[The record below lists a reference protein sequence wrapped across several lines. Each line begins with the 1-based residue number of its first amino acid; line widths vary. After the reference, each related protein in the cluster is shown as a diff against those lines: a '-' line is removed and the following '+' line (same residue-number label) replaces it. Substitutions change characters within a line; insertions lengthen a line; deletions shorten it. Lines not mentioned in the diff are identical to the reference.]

1 MAQLKQLLDWK
12 RLVGL
17 LVALGLLFATFYKT
31 DFGELWQTLRRVDF
45 WLLSAAFVFALL
57 MNWAKA
63 MRWGEIMRGVKIIK
77 PMRILALFHLGQMI
91 NLSLPVLT
99 GQAGRVVMVARQ
111 EGLSKTFCL
120 TTVFMEVLFD
130 GFTLVVLIYL
140 SSFIFSFP
148 DWVRQAE
155 IYAALGIL
163 GLILFFSLVVRKQR
177 ALAYFGKT
185 KIRRRFPRMYDKL
198 RSISRSITD
207 GLHTLRSLRQ
217 ILKVSAYSILIWLF
231 HVGVACTLILAFEL
245 DVPVWAGVVVIIV
258 NSFLLLVPISP
269 GNIGS
274 FQLAVFGAL
283 AMFGVP
289 KAEAIA
295 FSLVLHLMDLA
306 PVFIVGIGFMFT
318 NQLTFSRLRKQ
329 AAESDCLA
337 EQIEFNLDNKP
348 Q

>member
-1 MAQLKQLLDWK
+1 M
-12 RLVGL
+12 VGL
-17 LVALGLLFATFYKT
+17 LVAAGLLFATFYKT
-31 DFGELWQTLRRVDF
+31 DFGELWETLLRVNF
-45 WLLSAAFVFALL
+45 WLLAAAFVCAFL

-77 PMRILALFHLGQMI
+77 AMRILALFHLGQMI
-91 NLSLPVLT
+91 NLSLPALT

-185 KIRRRFPRMYDKL
+185 KIRRRFPRMYDTLK
-198 RSISRSITD
+198 SISRSITD

-258 NSFLLLVPISP
+258 NSILLLVPISP

-289 KAEAIA
+289 KSEAIA

-318 NQLTFSRLRKQ
+318 NQLTFSGLRKQ
-329 AAESDCLA
+329 AAEEECVGV
-337 EQIEFNLDNKP
+337 QTEFNLDNKP
-348 Q
+348 E

>member
-1 MAQLKQLLDWK
+1 MATLKQLLDWK

-17 LVALGLLFATFYKT
+17 LVALGLLFATFYKIN
-31 DFGELWQTLRRVDF
+31 FEELWATLERVNL
-45 WLLSAAFVFALL
+45 WLLLGAFVSAIL
-57 MNWAKA
+57 MNCAKA
-63 MRWGEIMRGVKIIK
+63 MRWGEIMKGAKVIR

-99 GQAGRVVMVARQ
+99 GQAGRVVMVAKQ

-120 TTVFMEVLFD
+120 TTVVMEVLFD
-130 GFTLVVLIYL
+130 GLSLIVLIYL

-155 IYAALGIL
+155 IYAALGVSA
-163 GLILFFSLVVRKQR
+163 LILLLVLILRNQR

-185 KIRRRFPRMYDKL
+185 KIRRRFPKFYCKL
-198 RSISRSITD
+198 QQIAKSVTD
-207 GLHTLRSLRQ
+207 GLHTLRSMKQ
-217 ILKVSAYSILIWLF
+217 ILKVSAYSVLVWIC
-231 HVGVACTLILAFEL
+231 HVGVACTLIMAFKL

-258 NSFLLLVPISP
+258 NSILLLVPISP

-283 AMFGVP
+283 AMFSVS
-289 KAEAIA
+289 KSEAVA

-306 PVFIVGIGFMFT
+306 PVFLVGIGFLFT
-318 NQLTFSRLRKQ
+318 NQLTFSRLREEAV
-329 AAESDCLA
+329 AAVDDVDCP
-337 EQIEFNLDNKP
+337 ERIQS
-348 Q
+348 